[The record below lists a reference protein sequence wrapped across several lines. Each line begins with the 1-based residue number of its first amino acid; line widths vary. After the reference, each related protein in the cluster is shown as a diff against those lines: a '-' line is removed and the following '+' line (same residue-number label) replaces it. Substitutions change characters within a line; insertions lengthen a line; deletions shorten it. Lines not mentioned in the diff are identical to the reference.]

1 MERFLRLVLVSCLA
15 IFGSACSKGDEN
27 TGSIVES
34 PAAIYY
40 VKYEASNQLHYLQS
54 VHVTTEKGT
63 QNFSVRN
70 KSWTQTFGL
79 VSKGF
84 RASISVGVSDGYT
97 TLQIY
102 VSKDNGP
109 FVYKGSSSYVID
121 F

>member
-1 MERFLRLVLVSCLA
+1 MERFWRFVFVSCLA
-15 IFGSACSKGDEN
+15 IFGSACSKDDEN
-27 TGSIVES
+27 TGNDVES
-34 PAAIYY
+34 PASIYY
-40 VKYEASNQLHYLQS
+40 VKYEASNPRYYLSS
-54 VHVTTEKGT
+54 VCVTTEKGT

-70 KSWTQTFGL
+70 RSWTQTFGP

-84 RASISVGVSDGYT
+84 RASISVGVNMYT

>member
-1 MERFLRLVLVSCLA
+1 MERFWRLVLISCLA
-15 IFGSACSKGDEN
+15 IFGSACSKDDEN
-27 TGSIVES
+27 TGSDVER

-40 VKYEASNQLHYLQS
+40 VKYAASHPFYYLES
-54 VHVTTEKGT
+54 VCVTTEKGP
-63 QNFSVRN
+63 QNFTVRN
-70 KSWTQTFGL
+70 NSWTQTFGP

-84 RASISVGVSDGYT
+84 RASISVSGRSGY

-102 VSKDNGP
+102 DSKDNGP